1 MITLKDISKNFQM
14 GDQIVRAV
22 KGIDLSIEE
31 GAFLSIMGS
40 SGSGKSTL
48 LNLLG
53 CLDIPTSGEY
63 FLDGE
68 NVANFNDNAL
78 SEVRGS
84 KIGFIFQAYN
94 LLPQITVLENVMLPL
109 IYQPTSDEDGAKKAK
124 ELIELVGLDHRL
136 DHKPYELSGGQQQ
149 RVAIA
154 RSLINDPKLLLADEP
169 TGNLDPETS
178 DTLMQLLH
186 SIAAQGT
193 TVIMATHNY
202 NLIDKFDGRV
212 FRCEDQ
218 SLIEM
223 SFRS

>member
-22 KGIDLSIEE
+22 KGIDLSIAE

-169 TGNLDPETS
+169 TGNLDTQTENEI
-178 DTLMQLLH
+178 L
-186 SIAAQGT
+186 
-193 TVIMATHNY
+193 
-202 NLIDKFDGRV
+202 
-212 FRCEDQ
+212 
-218 SLIEM
+218 SL
-223 SFRS
+223 FTF